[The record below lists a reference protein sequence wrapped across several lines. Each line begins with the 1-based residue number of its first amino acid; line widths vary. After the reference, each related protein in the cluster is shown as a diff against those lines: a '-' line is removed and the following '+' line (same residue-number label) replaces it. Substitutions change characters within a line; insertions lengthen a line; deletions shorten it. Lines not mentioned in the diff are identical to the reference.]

1 MKPIIAVRDLSK
13 VYQIGSK
20 EERYYSLR
28 DRLSSPSK
36 WFGSPKTEPF
46 YALKDINFD
55 IYPGETV
62 GIIGRNGA
70 GKSTLLK
77 ILSRITPPTTGSI
90 KLRGRVASL
99 LEVGTGFHQE
109 LTGRENVYFNGAIL
123 GLKKQEIQ
131 KKFDE
136 IIDFSGVETFLDT
149 PLKKYSSGMQLRLA
163 FAVAAHLDPE
173 ILLVDEVLSVGD
185 AEFQKK
191 CLGKMESVSKGEGR
205 TVVVVSHDLGM
216 IERLCEKGIWIDNGK
231 IFFNDKTTILI
242 SNYLS
247 IKTNNSK
254 LNIYDNPDGIFF
266 TKIELLKN
274 SYKIGENWELIIE
287 FNKKYINTNLHLN
300 VNITNSKNQLLS
312 HILSEDGGL
321 DFKQKKC
328 NKIKIVL
335 FNMNFISG
343 LYFLSFWVSKD
354 FSSKLEFL
362 EETFIVEVDTA
373 SIVSTFRVLPYPSHS
388 LIATKSSWHF
398 ID

>member
-99 LEVGTGFHQE
+99 LEVGTGFHPE

-123 GLKKQEIQ
+123 GLKKHEIQ

-216 IERLCEKGIWIDNGK
+216 IEK
-231 IFFNDKTTILI
+231 I
-242 SNYLS
+242 
-247 IKTNNSK
+247 TNNS
-254 LNIYDNPDGIFF
+254 I
-266 TKIELLKN
+266 LLTG
-274 SYKIGENWELIIE
+274 GEIID
-287 FNKKYINTNLHLN
+287 FKNTNLIIKKYKNSIINSELISKRFGNKKIQIIKYKILN
-300 VNITNSKNQLLS
+300 ESNILTNYFYMGDDIHINFQIFSKELNSDFELAINFKNEKDEIITHITSFDSIGKLKLIGKTLL
-312 HILSEDGGL
+312 L
-321 DFKQKKC
+321 
-328 NKIKIVL
+328 N
-335 FNMNFISG
+335 
-343 LYFLSFWVSKD
+343 
-354 FSSKLEFL
+354 
-362 EETFIVEVDTA
+362 
-373 SIVSTFRVLPYPSHS
+373 
-388 LIATKSSWHF
+388 
-398 ID
+398 